1 MQQNYHCYY
10 NDYYYYCYYIVSS
23 SSSSITHKQKVS
35 RNMMQFPWVGLLEVP
50 QKPQLKP
57 VCVSLPSVATAVEVK
72 LPRQPK
78 QIETKHTASTIN
90 FI

>member
-1 MQQNYHCYY
+1 
-10 NDYYYYCYYIVSS
+10 
-23 SSSSITHKQKVS
+23 
-35 RNMMQFPWVGLLEVP
+35 MMQFPWVGLLEVP

>member
-1 MQQNYHCYY
+1 MIIII
-10 NDYYYYCYYIVSS
+10 IVIILFILLAVVVAVLHTS
-23 SSSSITHKQKVS
+23 KRWVA

-57 VCVSLPSVATAVEVK
+57 DCVSLPSVATAVEVK